1 MLTVE
6 QVLVIQRNL
15 QSYGYLYKQP
25 DGVWDE
31 TTQSGYRNWLAR
43 YKHVFTSNIPYP
55 LSIQGIPPQL
65 LGYDV
70 EEDFLAPKPSI
81 DTTQEPDTELPAI
94 DDSEDERGY
103 EYDDS
108 DDERGYDVEEETE
121 IEDEVEEDEEE
132 E

>member
-6 QVLVIQRNL
+6 QVLVIQKNL

-31 TTQSGYRNWLAR
+31 TTQSGYRSWLAR
-43 YKHVFTSNIPYP
+43 YKHVFTSNMPCP
-55 LSIQGIPPQL
+55 LSVQGIPEEL

-70 EEDFLAPKPSI
+70 EEDFLAPKPSV
-81 DTTQEPDTELPAI
+81 DTTQEPDTELPTV
-94 DDSEDERGY
+94 DDSE
-103 EYDDS
+103 
-108 DDERGYDVEEETE
+108 DERGYDVEEEAE